1 MQVIW
6 TPWRMEF
13 ILSDKTEGC
22 IFCAK
27 PKEQQDRQN
36 LILYR
41 GQHGFIMLNAYPY
54 SNGHLLVIPY
64 DHRPSLELLDDETS
78 AELMRLTQ
86 RGIRAVRHAW
96 RPDGL
101 NIGANIGAMAGAGI
115 AEHVHLHIVPR
126 WAGDTN
132 FMPVV
137 GGVRLVPELLETS
150 YDRLLEAGIADD

>member
-1 MQVIW
+1 MW

-13 ILSDKTEGC
+13 ILSNKTEGC

-27 PKEQQDRQN
+27 PAEDRDREN
-36 LILYR
+36 HILYR
-41 GQHGFIMLNAYPY
+41 GRRAFIMLNIYPY
-54 SNGHLLVIPY
+54 SNGHILIAPY
-64 DHRPSLELLDDETS
+64 QHRPSLELLDEDIAVEMM
-78 AELMRLTQ
+78 LLTR
-86 RGIRAVRHAW
+86 RGIAAVRKAL

-115 AEHVHLHIVPR
+115 AEHVHLHVVPR

-137 GGVRLVPELLETS
+137 GGVRLVPEVLETTF
-150 YDRLLEAGIADD
+150 DRLIDAGIAEG